1 MFDREIMEL
10 NCLAFAEAGESP
22 CQMQPDEKARVCP
35 ASHLSIPRMDVRR
48 KREGGKRRVI
58 VRRGGKEEAEKESKE
73 ENKAERPSRRRE
85 MEEVEGSVATLD
97 VQCPPLSAELLKN
110 VLSVPSRKTKP
121 RGDVHSR
128 RQQQLQVAHMLR
140 FGFLPAA
147 QLMSGN

>member
-1 MFDREIMEL
+1 M
-10 NCLAFAEAGESP
+10 CG
-22 CQMQPDEKARVCP
+22 
-35 ASHLSIPRMDVRR
+35 
-48 KREGGKRRVI
+48 
-58 VRRGGKEEAEKESKE
+58 RGGKEEAEKESKE

-85 MEEVEGSVATLD
+85 MEEVEEEEVEGSVATLD

>member
-58 VRRGGKEEAEKESKE
+58 VREGGERGGREGKQKKKTKRSDRAGGGKWKRLEE
-73 ENKAERPSRRRE
+73 
-85 MEEVEGSVATLD
+85 EEVEGSVATLD

-128 RQQQLQVAHMLR
+128 R

>member
-1 MFDREIMEL
+1 M
-10 NCLAFAEAGESP
+10 
-22 CQMQPDEKARVCP
+22 
-35 ASHLSIPRMDVRR
+35 
-48 KREGGKRRVI
+48 
-58 VRRGGKEEAEKESKE
+58 
-73 ENKAERPSRRRE
+73 
-85 MEEVEGSVATLD
+85 EGSVATLD

-128 RQQQLQVAHMLR
+128 R

>member
-1 MFDREIMEL
+1 MGKTCD
-10 NCLAFAEAGESP
+10 CVVG
-22 CQMQPDEKARVCP
+22 
-35 ASHLSIPRMDVRR
+35 
-48 KREGGKRRVI
+48 GGKRRP
-58 VRRGGKEEAEKESKE
+58 RRKAKE

-128 RQQQLQVAHMLR
+128 RQQQLQVAHMLC

-147 QLMSGN
+147 QLTSGN

>member
-1 MFDREIMEL
+1 M
-10 NCLAFAEAGESP
+10 
-22 CQMQPDEKARVCP
+22 KARGWEKTCDC
-35 ASHLSIPRMDVRR
+35 AEGGERGG
-48 KREGGKRRVI
+48 REGKQKKKTKRSDRAG
-58 VRRGGKEEAEKESKE
+58 GGKCK
-73 ENKAERPSRRRE
+73 RL
-85 MEEVEGSVATLD
+85 EGSVATLD

-128 RQQQLQVAHMLR
+128 RQQQLQVAHMLC

>member
-1 MFDREIMEL
+1 M
-10 NCLAFAEAGESP
+10 CG
-22 CQMQPDEKARVCP
+22 
-35 ASHLSIPRMDVRR
+35 
-48 KREGGKRRVI
+48 
-58 VRRGGKEEAEKESKE
+58 RGGKEEAEKESKE

-128 RQQQLQVAHMLR
+128 RQQQLQVAHMLC

-147 QLMSGN
+147 QLTSGN